1 MKVQEEKPK
10 QHNMTA
16 QDRYR
21 ILSNI
26 VAQKGTDS
34 VDLHAELAK
43 AESMINV
50 MDTQESLQASMAPPI
65 PTAPQEQVQ
74 TNATN
79 PDLVSNV

>member
-1 MKVQEEKPK
+1 
-10 QHNMTA
+10 MTA

-50 MDTQESLQASMAPPI
+50 MDTQESLQTSMASPI